1 MKYCMRCDAH
11 LPEEA
16 VVCAKCGYPV
26 NPMYAY
32 FNESSKPPSKVSKLR
47 IAALVLISITT
58 ASVALFAAMLWVLT
72 LIGTLLGGGDSEGF
86 FSVLMF
92 DFVFS
97 VPLAWMLP
105 MLVVYCKRLKSRVP
119 IGMGFKICTLIFFN
133 IIAGVLLLCDS
144 AEEPN
149 IYVA

>member
-1 MKYCMRCDAH
+1 MKYCIRCDAH
-11 LPEEA
+11 LPDEA

-26 NPMYAY
+26 NPMYAC
-32 FNESSKPPSKVSKLR
+32 FEESRKPASKVSKLR
-47 IAALVLISITT
+47 IAALVLMSVTT
-58 ASVALFAAMLWVLT
+58 AIVALFAAMLWLLT
-72 LIGTLLGGGDSEGF
+72 LIGTILGGSEGF
-86 FSVLMF
+86 FSMLMV
-92 DFVFS
+92 DFIFL

-105 MLVVYCKRLKSRVP
+105 MLVVYCKRLKCRAP

-149 IYVA
+149 IYIA

>member
-1 MKYCMRCDAH
+1 MKYCTKCDAH
-11 LPEEA
+11 LPDEA

-26 NPMYAY
+26 NPMYTY
-32 FNESSKPPSKVSKLR
+32 FNESRKPASKVSKLR
-47 IAALVLISITT
+47 IAALVLMSITT
-58 ASVALFAAMLWVLT
+58 AGVALFAAMLWLLT
-72 LIGTLLGGGDSEGF
+72 LIGTLLGGGGSEGF
-86 FSVLMF
+86 FAMLMF
-92 DFVFS
+92 DFFFS
-97 VPLAWMLP
+97 APLAWMLP
-105 MLVVYCKRLKSRVP
+105 MLVVYCKRLKLRAP